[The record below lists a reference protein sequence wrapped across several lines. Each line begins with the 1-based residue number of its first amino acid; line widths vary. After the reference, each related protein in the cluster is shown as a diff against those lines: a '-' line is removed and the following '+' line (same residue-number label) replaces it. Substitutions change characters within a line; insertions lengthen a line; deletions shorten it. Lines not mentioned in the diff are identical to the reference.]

1 MLFLAAAIALQ
12 IGQTTTHPPAD
23 SVAPIAQQVPEFSA
37 PPTLTA
43 LAGRVE
49 QPVEL
54 GQVKWRRDFDAGLAE
69 SKRTGKP
76 VLLLFQEVPG

>member
-12 IGQTTTHPPAD
+12 IGQT
-23 SVAPIAQQVPEFSA
+23 VPVS

-43 LAGRVE
+43 LADRVE